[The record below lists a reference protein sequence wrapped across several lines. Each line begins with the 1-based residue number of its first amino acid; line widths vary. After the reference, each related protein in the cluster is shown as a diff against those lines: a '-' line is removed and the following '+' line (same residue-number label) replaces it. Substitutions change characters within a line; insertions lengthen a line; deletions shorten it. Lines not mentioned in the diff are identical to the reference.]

1 MSSEK
6 PEGAAGEGEGEGS
19 LPLCGDGALCLSAS
33 PCAPC
38 LSIPLLFSGFR
49 PSLCLPLQE
58 AHCLIIP
65 ECPSCAGLCDILRER
80 ERDRDR
86 EEERPTERDT
96 HIHRDLFP
104 SHLDIVNGPFF

>member
-19 LPLCGDGALCLSAS
+19 LHLCGDGALCLSAS